1 MDDLTGLYAFNRVH
15 KRREKRAV
23 VLHPVPL
30 HMDDD
35 DSESELLEI
44 VLVLKTLVDSHE
56 NVALALSLRTRLGGY
71 ALDEL
76 GLGQFKELNGLL
88 PRDGGKVAQKVVER
102 IALFDVVEQGLDGNT
117 RTGETRRAVHDLGVN
132 RKHSGKAGFLFSGH
146 NLKIGQIGRACKSER
161 RRFSALVVARLHSS
175 PFPLVRIRSSFGRP
189 QARQWRAPFARS
201 SQTIDERGRP
211 NTLAREGKGI

>member
-56 NVALALSLRTRLGGY
+56 NVALALSLSDQPG
-71 ALDEL
+71 
-76 GLGQFKELNGLL
+76 
-88 PRDGGKVAQKVVER
+88 
-102 IALFDVVEQGLDGNT
+102 
-117 RTGETRRAVHDLGVN
+117 
-132 RKHSGKAGFLFSGH
+132 
-146 NLKIGQIGRACKSER
+146 IGQ
-161 RRFSALVVARLHSS
+161 
-175 PFPLVRIRSSFGRP
+175 
-189 QARQWRAPFARS
+189 RAPFRFSHGQDFMIGEGLPQAG
-201 SQTIDERGRP
+201 IDA
-211 NTLAREGKGI
+211 LV